1 MEDRRAMSVAE
12 QRRPTYYIWTVGC
25 QMNKADSE
33 RIQNYLEHAGCA
45 EASDARSA
53 DVVILNTCAVRQSA
67 EERTEGQLGQLAGLK
82 KRQPNLAVAMTGC
95 MVVPDASAMQRR
107 YPMVDMFFS
116 SLAPERLQPLLD
128 RPLDRVIPTSFPPVP
143 IEIGPESLPV
153 EPPSLQERRRKEVA
167 RFIPIIYGC
176 DEHCTYCIVPSRRG
190 GERSRPVA
198 EIVDHVE
205 EVVAEGAKE
214 VTLLGQIVDSY
225 GHDLPE
231 RSDLATLLER
241 LNDVHGLERI
251 RFLTSHPRYID
262 ERLIVAMRDVPK
274 VCEYM
279 HLPVQH
285 GDDAM
290 LRRMGRPY
298 KVADYER
305 LIDRIRTTLPG
316 CSVSTDVIVGFCG
329 ETDEQFQ
336 HTLDL
341 LARVRYDVVHV
352 AAYSPRPG
360 TAAGEHF
367 SDDVPALTKKERL
380 WAVERQ
386 QEQIGQEINQQLL
399 GTIQE
404 VLVEGPD
411 KDSSPRWKGR
421 TRTNKLTFFA
431 VTDPN
436 VQSGSDYTGRTLPVT
451 VTRAGAHA
459 LQGRCPVGAQPAT
472 AERSGDA

>member
-1 MEDRRAMSVAE
+1 MAAVEG
-12 QRRPTYYIWTVGC
+12 RRPAYFIWTVGC

-33 RIQNYLEHAGCA
+33 RIQNYLEGAGCA
-45 EASDARSA
+45 EAGDVRAA

-67 EERTEGQLGQLAGLK
+67 EERTEGQLGQLSGLK
-82 KRQPNLAVAMTGC
+82 KRMPNLAVAMTGC
-95 MVVPDASAMQRR
+95 MVVPDAVAMQRR

-116 SLAPERLQPLLD
+116 SLTPERLQPLLD
-128 RPLDRVIPTSFPPVP
+128 RPLDQALPSSFPPMP
-143 IEIGPESLPV
+143 IEMGPESMPL
-153 EPPSLQERRRKEVA
+153 SLKAKRSKEVT

-176 DEHCTYCIVPSRRG
+176 NEHCTYCIVPSRRG
-190 GERSRPVA
+190 GERSRPVP
-198 EIVDHVE
+198 EIVAHVE
-205 EVVAEGAKE
+205 QVVGEGAKE

-231 RSDLATLLER
+231 RTDLAALLER
-241 LNDVHGLERI
+241 LNDVPGLDRI
-251 RFLTSHPRYID
+251 RFLTSHPRFID
-262 ERLIVAMRDVPK
+262 ERLVVAMRDLPK

-305 LIDRIRTTLPG
+305 LIERIRTTLPG
-316 CSVSTDVIVGFCG
+316 CSVSTDIIVGFCG

-336 HTLDL
+336 HTLEL
-341 LARVRYDVVHV
+341 LARLRYDVVHV

-367 SDDVPALTKKERL
+367 ADDVPVLTKKERL
-380 WAVERQ
+380 WAVESQ
-386 QEQIGQEINQQLL
+386 QEQIGLQINHQLV
-399 GTIQE
+399 GTDQE

-411 KDSSPRWKGR
+411 KDGSPRWKGR
-421 TRTNKLTFFA
+421 TRTNKLAFFA

-436 VQSGSDYTGRTLPVT
+436 VAVTADYTGRTLPVT
-451 VTRAGAHA
+451 ITRAGAHA
-459 LQGRCPVGAQPAT
+459 LQGRVVTAT
-472 AERSGDA
+472 ERTSDA

>member
-1 MEDRRAMSVAE
+1 MVVATG
-12 QRRPTYYIWTVGC
+12 RRPSYFIWTVGC

-33 RIQNYLEHAGCA
+33 RIQNYLEREGCA
-45 EASDARSA
+45 ETDNARTA

-67 EERTEGQLGQLAGLK
+67 EERTEGQLGQLSGLK
-82 KRQPNLAVAMTGC
+82 KRLPNLAVAMTGC
-95 MVVPDASAMQRR
+95 MVTPDATAMQRR

-116 SLAPERLQPLLD
+116 SLTPERLQPLLD
-128 RPLDRVIPTSFPPVP
+128 RPLDEAVPTTFAPVP
-143 IEIGPESLPV
+143 IEAGPETIAPTLRGKRS
-153 EPPSLQERRRKEVA
+153 KEVA

-198 EIVDHVE
+198 EVVDHVE
-205 EVVAEGAKE
+205 EVVAEGARE

-231 RSDLATLLER
+231 RTDLAALLER
-241 LNDVHGLERI
+241 LNDVPGLERI
-251 RFLTSHPRYID
+251 RFLTSHPRFID
-262 ERLIVAMRDVPK
+262 ERLVLAMRDLPK

-305 LIDRIRTTLPG
+305 LIERIRTTLPG

-329 ETDEQFQ
+329 ETDQQFQ
-336 HTLDL
+336 HTLEL

-367 SDDVPALTKKERL
+367 VDDVPALDKKERL

-386 QEQIGQEINQQLL
+386 QEMISQEINQQLL
-399 GTIQE
+399 GSVQD

-411 KDSSPRWKGR
+411 KGDSPRWKGR

-431 VTDPN
+431 VSDPAAP
-436 VQSGSDYTGRTLPVT
+436 VGVDYTGRTLPVT
-451 VTRAGAHA
+451 ITRAGAHA
-459 LQGRCPVGAQPAT
+459 LQGRVTPV
-472 AERSGDA
+472 AERSSHA

>member
-1 MEDRRAMSVAE
+1 MMTAIEK
-12 QRRPTYYIWTVGC
+12 RPAYFIWTVGC

-33 RIQNYLEHAGCA
+33 RIQGYLERQGCA
-45 EASDARSA
+45 EADNVRDA

-82 KRQPNLAVAMTGC
+82 KRLPNLAVAMTGC
-95 MVVPDASAMQRR
+95 MVTPDATAMQRR
-107 YPMVDMFFS
+107 YPMVDLFFS

-128 RPLDRVIPTSFPPVP
+128 RPLDQAIPVSFPPVP
-143 IEIGPESLPV
+143 IEMGPESIALP
-153 EPPSLQERRRKEVA
+153 PKGKRAKEVA

-205 EVVAEGAKE
+205 QVVAEGARE

-231 RSDLATLLER
+231 RTDLAALLVR
-241 LNDVHGLERI
+241 LNDVEGLERI
-251 RFLTSHPRYID
+251 RFLTSHPRFID
-262 ERLIVAMRDVPK
+262 ERLVDAMRDLPK

-305 LIDRIRTTLPG
+305 LIERIRDKLPHG
-316 CSVSTDVIVGFCG
+316 SVSTDVIVGFCG
-329 ETDEQFQ
+329 ETDEQFGRL
-336 HTLDL
+336 LDL

-360 TAAGEHF
+360 TASGDHF
-367 SDDVPALTKKERL
+367 QDDVPAQTKKERL
-380 WAVERQ
+380 WAVENQ
-386 QEQIGQEINQQLL
+386 QEHIGLAINERLV
-399 GTIQE
+399 GSVQE
-404 VLVEGPD
+404 VLIEGPD
-411 KDSSPRWKGR
+411 KDGDPRWKGR
-421 TRTNKLTFFA
+421 TRTNKLTFFSVA
-431 VTDPN
+431 DATQQGV
-436 VQSGSDYTGRTLPVT
+436 VDYAGRTFPVT
-451 VTRAGAHA
+451 ITRAGAHA
-459 LQGRCPVGAQPAT
+459 LQGRALT
-472 AERSGDA
+472 AAGERSNHA